1 MPYVN
6 QEICAIR
13 KGLQH
18 IGGLFLYLV
27 YNCLEITC

>member
-18 IGGLFLYLV
+18 TGDLFLYMG
-27 YNCLEITC
+27 YNCLEITS